1 MGARNSLATRRHQS
15 DRGIHGLTPPPLQVT
30 RIGSR
35 LKAIKHVNSISL
47 PSTEMKAAI
56 VQNKLNGGGPIKRYL
71 IPDVGSGLYFVVRAA
86 RLQTSAD
93 PLHQAKKSPL

>member
-1 MGARNSLATRRHQS
+1 
-15 DRGIHGLTPPPLQVT
+15 
-30 RIGSR
+30 
-35 LKAIKHVNSISL
+35 
-47 PSTEMKAAI
+47 MKAAI

-86 RLQTSAD
+86 RLRTSAD